1 MVAEQLLDLV
11 AFALVSLEVLLP
23 LLITIGLLPTVSVGC
38 IRYQREKR
46 AVRCKVDRWAKLVRK
61 INRIRRLQR
70 IFASVGLHLRE
81 NVSKD
86 IKEKLK

>member
-11 AFALVSLEVLLP
+11 AYILVSLELVLPFLIAIGS
-23 LLITIGLLPTVSVGC
+23 LLAVSAGWTWH
-38 IRYQREKR
+38 QRRKR
-46 AVRCKVDRWAKLVRK
+46 SERCKVDRWAKLVRK
-61 INRIRRLQR
+61 VHRIRRLQR
-70 IFASVGLHLRE
+70 IFACIGLHLRE